1 MAILLASVFFLLRF
15 KTEIMHCMIETTVHS
30 SALALPHIVTVG
42 RHRIGR
48 VLERVADGLEGQA
61 RIHHISASFDTAVDA
76 VLALHARTP
85 IDALVL
91 AGASGAWIRERVDIP
106 VAMIEVR
113 GFDLLGALARARALS
128 PQVALVTFGA
138 PSEHLAQFDAQFGA
152 GIAQFNYHGPE
163 DARSCVQALQA
174 AGIGAVVAPG
184 LVADLAEEAG
194 IASVLLYS
202 DAAVLQALN
211 EALLL
216 ARQRLAERARHQRL
230 ETILGQLQDGV
241 VAVDCDQRIQALN
254 PTMAVLLGA
263 QPEQLHGRALG
274 AVAPQLDM
282 TATLIHRESSEDVVQ
297 LATRTQVVRRAP
309 IVENG
314 VLTGALLVCRD
325 PQTIQNAD
333 RHLRANQRQ
342 RGAGV
347 RWRID
352 DYVGDSPAVQRL
364 RALARQ
370 CAGSD
375 ATVLI
380 MGESGTGKEL
390 VAQGIHRASRRAA
403 QPFLA
408 VNCAALGESLLE
420 SELFGYEEGAFT
432 GARRGGKTGLV
443 EAAHTGTLFLD
454 EIGDMPLALQ
464 SRLLRVLQEREVL
477 RVGSTTPVPVDV
489 RVIAATHADL
499 GAQVGKGLFRRDL
512 YYRLA
517 VLRLATPALRE
528 RTPSDVAQ
536 LAQALLERRP
546 KAAGDPPVDVSTLL
560 AAMLQR
566 AQGHTWPGNVR
577 ELENWVERLLA
588 CQGYVCNAPG
598 VVDTAR
604 LLEVFPECAEPLG
617 APVDPQPPAPLKD
630 TRHRAEQQRVREVL
644 DSVQG
649 DQRQACEIL
658 GISRATLWRRMKS

>member
-1 MAILLASVFFLLRF
+1 MIEAILQPP
-15 KTEIMHCMIETTVHS
+15 ET
-30 SALALPHIVTVG
+30 ALPQIVTVG

-48 VLERVADGLEGQA
+48 VLERLAGGIAHQA
-61 RIHHISASFDTAVDA
+61 RVAHISASFDTAVDA
-76 VLALHARTP
+76 LLALHARTP
-85 IDALVL
+85 IDALVV

-128 PQVALVTFGA
+128 PRVGLVTLDG
-138 PSEHLAQFDAQFGA
+138 PSDLLARFDAQFGV
-152 GIAQFNYHGPE
+152 GIDQFSYHGPE
-163 DARSCVQALQA
+163 DAHSCVQAMRA

-184 LVADLAEEAG
+184 LVADLAQEAG
-194 IASVLLYS
+194 MASVLLYS
-202 DAAVLQALN
+202 DDAVRQALN
-211 EALLL
+211 EAVLL
-216 ARQRLAERARHQRL
+216 ARHRLAERARHQRL
-230 ETILGQLQDGV
+230 ETILEQLQDGV

-254 PTMAVLLGA
+254 PTMAALLGTPA
-263 QPEQLHGRALG
+263 EQLHGRALG

-282 TATLIHRESSEDVVQ
+282 ASTLQQRESSEEVVQ
-297 LATRTQVVRRAP
+297 LALRTQVVRRAP

-325 PQTIQNAD
+325 PLVIQNAD

-342 RGAGV
+342 RGSGV

-352 DYVGDSPAVQRL
+352 DYVGDSPAVVRL

-432 GARRGGKTGLV
+432 GARRGGKTGLI

-477 RVGSTTPVPVDV
+477 RVGSTAPVPVDV

-499 GAQVGKGLFRRDL
+499 GAQVDKGLFRRDL

-517 VLRLATPALRE
+517 VLRLATPPLRE
-528 RTPSDVAQ
+528 RATSDVAQ
-536 LAQALLERRP
+536 LAQTLLQRRL
-546 KAAGDPPVDVSTLL
+546 KAAATHAPHAVQARNTAVAHTLL
-560 AAMLQR
+560 ATVLQR
-566 AQGHTWPGNVR
+566 AVAYLWPGNVR
-577 ELENWVERLLA
+577 ELENWTERLLA
-588 CQGYVCNAPG
+588 CQNYVCNAQG
-598 VVDTAR
+598 EVDAAR
-604 LLEVFPECAEPLG
+604 LLEVFPECAEPVPLAALDH
-617 APVDPQPPAPLKD
+617 APAIPLPLKD

-644 DSVQG
+644 ASVGG
-649 DQRQACEIL
+649 DQRLACEIL
-658 GISRATLWRRMKS
+658 GISRATLWRRMKG

>member
-1 MAILLASVFFLLRF
+1 MYF
-15 KTEIMHCMIETTVHS
+15 MIETFVNS
-30 SALALPHIVTVG
+30 SAPILPRIVTVG
-42 RHRIGR
+42 RHRIAR
-48 VLERVADGLEGQA
+48 VLERVAEGFASQA
-61 RIHHISASFDTAVDA
+61 RIEHISASFDTAVDA
-76 VLALHARTP
+76 VLAVHARAP
-85 IDALVL
+85 IDALVV
-91 AGASGAWIRERVDIP
+91 AGASGTWIRERVDIP

-113 GFDLLGALARARALS
+113 GFDLLGALARARGQS
-128 PQVALVTFGA
+128 PRVALVTLDG
-138 PSEHLAQFDAQFGA
+138 PSEHLAQFDAQFGV
-152 GIAQFNYHGPE
+152 GITQFSYHGPE
-163 DARSCVQALQA
+163 DAQSCVKAMKV
-174 AGIGAVVAPG
+174 AGMGAVVAPG

-194 IASVLLYS
+194 MASVLLYS
-202 DAAVLQALN
+202 DAAVLQAVR

-241 VAVDCDQRIQALN
+241 VAVDCEQRIQALN
-254 PTMAVLLGA
+254 PTMAALLGTPA
-263 QPEQLHGRALG
+263 ESLHGRALS
-274 AVAPQLDM
+274 AVAPQLDV
-282 TATLIHRESSEDVVQ
+282 AGTLKHRESSEEVVQ

-314 VLTGALLVCRD
+314 VLTGALLVCRE
-325 PQTIQNAD
+325 PLVIQNAD

-342 RGAGV
+342 RGSGV

-352 DYVGDSPAVQRL
+352 DYLGDSPAVQGL
-364 RALARQ
+364 RALARL
-370 CAGSD
+370 CAGVD

-390 VAQGIHRASRRAA
+390 VAQGIHRSSRRAA

-477 RVGSTTPVPVDV
+477 RVGAIAPVPVDV

-499 GAQVGKGLFRRDL
+499 GVQIEKGLFRRDL

-528 RTPSDVAQ
+528 RSASDVAQ
-536 LAQALLERRP
+536 LAQALMQRRL
-546 KAAGDPPVDVSTLL
+546 KAAPNQPADADAGAKTDAVASALL
-560 AAMLQR
+560 VTVLELTG
-566 AQGHTWPGNVR
+566 GHAWPGNVR

-588 CQGYVCNAPG
+588 CTGYVCNAQG
-598 VVDTAR
+598 VTDAAR
-604 LLEVFPECAEPLG
+604 LLEVFPECAAPQTPL
-617 APVDPQPPAPLKD
+617 LWKD
-630 TRHRAEQQRVREVL
+630 TRHRAEQQRVREVVE
-644 DSVQG
+644 SVHG

-658 GISRATLWRRMKS
+658 GISRATLWRRMKV

>member
-1 MAILLASVFFLLRF
+1 MQFMNETRLRAS
-15 KTEIMHCMIETTVHS
+15 
-30 SALALPHIVTVG
+30 AGALPRIATVG

-48 VLERVADGLEGQA
+48 VLERVAEVFAGQA
-61 RIHHISASFDTAVDA
+61 HIEHISASFDTAVDA
-76 VLALHARTP
+76 VLALHARAP
-85 IDALVL
+85 IDALVV
-91 AGASGAWIRERVDIP
+91 AGASGAFIRERVDVP
-106 VAMIEVR
+106 VAMVEVR

-128 PQVALVTFGA
+128 PRVALVTFGA
-138 PSEHLAQFDAQFGA
+138 PSEHLALFDAQFGA
-152 GIAQFNYHGPE
+152 GIAQFSYQGPE
-163 DARSCVQALQA
+163 DAPACVQAMQA

-202 DAAVLQALN
+202 DAAVHQALQ
-211 EALLL
+211 EGVLL
-216 ARQRLAERARHQRL
+216 ARQRLAERARHQWL
-230 ETILGQLQDGV
+230 ETILSQLQDGV

-254 PTMAVLLGA
+254 PTMAGLLGTPA
-263 QPEQLHGRALG
+263 GQLHGRALG

-282 TATLIHRESSEDVVQ
+282 AATLRHQQSSEDVVQ

-314 VLTGALLVCRD
+314 QLTGALLVCRD
-325 PQTIQNAD
+325 PQVIQSAD

-347 RWRID
+347 RWRIA
-352 DYVGDSPAVQRL
+352 DYAGDSPAVQRL
-364 RALARQ
+364 RALALQ
-370 CAGSD
+370 CAGSE

-380 MGESGTGKEL
+380 LGESGTGKEL
-390 VAQGIHRASRRAA
+390 VAQGIHRASRRAL

-454 EIGDMPLALQ
+454 EIGDMPLPLQ

-477 RVGSTTPVPVDV
+477 RVGATTPVPVDV
-489 RVIAATHADL
+489 RVVAATHADL
-499 GAQVGKGLFRRDL
+499 AAQVDKGLFRRDL

-528 RTPSDVAQ
+528 RSTSDIAQ
-536 LAQALLERRP
+536 LAQALLAQRLQTT
-546 KAAGDPPVDVSTLL
+546 GDAMPASLPALL
-560 AAMLQR
+560 AAVLQQ
-566 AQGHTWPGNVR
+566 AEGHRWPGNVR

-588 CQGYVCNAPG
+588 CHASLCDAQG
-598 VVDTAR
+598 VVDAAR
-604 LLEVFPECAEPLG
+604 LPDIFPECA
-617 APVDPQPPAPLKD
+617 APPPALALKD
-630 TRHRAEQQRVREVL
+630 TRRQAEQQRVREVL
-644 DSVQG
+644 ASVNG

-658 GISRATLWRRMKS
+658 GISRATLWRRIKKHC

>member
-1 MAILLASVFFLLRF
+1 MNEAIVSLPAG
-15 KTEIMHCMIETTVHS
+15 
-30 SALALPHIVTVG
+30 ALPHIVTVG
-42 RHRIGR
+42 QHRIGR
-48 VLERVADGLEGQA
+48 VLERVAESFAGQA
-61 RIHHISASFDTAVDA
+61 RIAHISASFDAAVDA
-76 VLALHARTP
+76 VHALHARTP
-85 IDALVL
+85 IDALVV
-91 AGASGAWIRERVDIP
+91 AGASGAWLRERVDMP

-113 GFDLLGALARARALS
+113 GVDLLGALAQARALA
-128 PQVALVTFGA
+128 PRVALVTFGA
-138 PSEHLAQFDAQFGA
+138 PSDQLAQFDSQFGA
-152 GIAQFNYHGPE
+152 GIAQFSYQGPS
-163 DARSCVQALQA
+163 DAPSCVQAMLL

-194 IASVLLYS
+194 MASVLLYS
-202 DAAVLQALN
+202 DAAVRQALLD
-211 EALLL
+211 ALQL
-216 ARQRLAERARHQRL
+216 ARQRMAERARHERL
-230 ETILGQLQDGV
+230 QTVLSQLQDGV
-241 VAVDCDQRIQALN
+241 VAVDVDQRIQAIN
-254 PTMAVLLGA
+254 PAMAALLGHTA
-263 QPEQLHGRALG
+263 AELHGRRLNDI
-274 AVAPQLDM
+274 APALDM
-282 TATLIHRESSEDVVQ
+282 AATLRTRESGEDVVQ

-309 IVENG
+309 MLENG

-325 PQTIQNAD
+325 PLVIQNAD

-352 DYVGDSPAVQRL
+352 DYLGASPAVQRL
-364 RALARQ
+364 RALAQQ
-370 CAGSD
+370 CAASN

-380 MGESGTGKEL
+380 TGESGTGKEL

-408 VNCAALGESLLE
+408 VNCAALSESLLE

-477 RVGSTTPVPVDV
+477 RVGATTPVPVDV

-499 GAQVGKGLFRRDL
+499 GAQVERGLFRRDL

-528 RTPSDVAQ
+528 RSASDVAQ
-536 LAQALLERRP
+536 LAQSLLQRRLKTAADAPADDLTPSAAAARALL
-546 KAAGDPPVDVSTLL
+546 ASV
-560 AAMLQR
+560 LQQ
-566 AQGHTWPGNVR
+566 AEGHSWPGNVR

-588 CQGYVCNAPG
+588 CQDYVCDAQGAVN
-598 VVDTAR
+598 TAR
-604 LLEVFPECAEPLG
+604 LLEVFPECAG
-617 APVDPQPPAPLKD
+617 QRPAAAVAAARMQLKD
-630 TRHRAEQQRVREVL
+630 TRHHAEQQRVREVL
-644 DSVQG
+644 ESVNG

-658 GISRATLWRRMKS
+658 GISRATLWRRMKG

>member
-1 MAILLASVFFLLRF
+1 MLQSPEM
-15 KTEIMHCMIETTVHS
+15 T
-30 SALALPHIVTVG
+30 LPHIVTVG

-48 VLERVADGLEGQA
+48 VLERLAGGIAHQA
-61 RIHHISASFDTAVDA
+61 RVAHISASFDTAVDA
-76 VLALHARTP
+76 LLALHARTP
-85 IDALVL
+85 IDALVV

-128 PQVALVTFGA
+128 PRVGLVTLDGPSDLLARFG
-138 PSEHLAQFDAQFGA
+138 AQFGV
-152 GIAQFNYHGPE
+152 GIAQFSYHGPE
-163 DARSCVQALQA
+163 DAHSCVQAMRA

-184 LVADLAEEAG
+184 LVADLAQEAG

-202 DAAVLQALN
+202 DEAVLQALN
-211 EALLL
+211 EAVLL
-216 ARQRLAERARHQRL
+216 ARHRLAERARHQRL
-230 ETILGQLQDGV
+230 ETILSQLQDGV

-254 PTMAVLLGA
+254 PTMAALLGTPA
-263 QPEQLHGRALG
+263 GQLHGRALDD
-274 AVAPQLDM
+274 VAPQLDM
-282 TATLIHRESSEDVVQ
+282 AATLQQRESSEEVVQ
-297 LATRTQVVRRAP
+297 LALRTQVVRRAP

-325 PQTIQNAD
+325 PLVIQNAD

-342 RGAGV
+342 RGSGV

-352 DYVGDSPAVQRL
+352 DYVGDSPAVVRL

-432 GARRGGKTGLV
+432 GARRGGKTGLI

-499 GAQVGKGLFRRDL
+499 RTQVDKGLFRRDL

-528 RTPSDVAQ
+528 RATSDVAQ
-536 LAQALLERRP
+536 LAQ
-546 KAAGDPPVDVSTLL
+546 TLL
-560 AAMLQR
+560 QRRLKASTAHAPDAAQEARNAAVAHTLLTTVLQR
-566 AQGHTWPGNVR
+566 TVAYPWPGNVR
-577 ELENWVERLLA
+577 ELENWTERLLA
-588 CQGYVCNAPG
+588 CQNYVCDAQGG
-598 VVDTAR
+598 VDAVR
-604 LLEVFPECAEPLG
+604 LLEVFPECAEPVPLA
-617 APVDPQPPAPLKD
+617 APDNAPATPVPLKD

-644 DSVQG
+644 ASVGG

-658 GISRATLWRRMKS
+658 GISRATLWRRMKG